1 MLENW
6 HQMDG
11 NWLETIKT
19 YIQCMYEIVT
29 IFVV

>member
-11 NWLETIKT
+11 NWLETINI
-19 YIQCMYEIVT
+19 YIQCVYEIVT
-29 IFVV
+29 IFMV

>member
-11 NWLETIKT
+11 NWLETINT
-19 YIQCMYEIVT
+19 YIQCTYEIVT